1 MAISIKVDV
10 EGQSLVQ
17 LNQTIK
23 ELRAQQQALTTEGTA
38 TYQQFED
45 QINSVN
51 AALQNQIDAY
61 STEEKSI
68 NQLKQEY
75 KVLKDLQSSATNTD
89 EMIRF
94 ASAAGQA
101 GDKMKDVNETVAI
114 FSGGTKFEQ
123 AGTALRQVGDSLLSL
138 DFEGASDKA
147 KTLVEITKGMS
158 FESATAGLKNL
169 GKTFLQLG
177 KALMANPLFLIAAA
191 IVGIGLAIMA
201 VLKHFGKLQAVLNVI
216 KDVIQGVMDAFNT
229 LTDAIGLTNHAEEER
244 AKKNEE
250 NHKKRQAQAEQELK
264 TAESL
269 HAMTKDLSDE
279 EYARLNEQIGGQL
292 NGLRDL
298 NDIKRD
304 NAEQTIAEL
313 QAEMDAMGDV
323 KYLDEEELEKY
334 KEKEKAIE
342 AEVQK
347 VKQAELDKANAKMQ
361 NALNAEKLL
370 EQLNAKAIANEAGRS
385 KALLDIAE
393 KEAIGK
399 LEAKKREAL
408 NAGDQET
415 AKKYEEAITLTK
427 KDFAKQREAID
438 KGVRDKEKADAKTAA
453 DNAQSALETRLKKQL
468 DTIKKDNELKLGA
481 LEEGTKAYLDAQLA
495 GLEKELEFAR
505 KNNKG
510 LKQDKLDL
518 QLFEQKIAKQKL
530 DLTTEFNE
538 KTLEEDNKVALTKAK
553 ILQQSAKT
561 EEEIYAAR
569 IALIQA
575 NTAIELEGI
584 KKGSDEEILI
594 KQKAADDIKAIDLEK
609 TGVAIQNQLSVLNQ
623 AKAAADLEASTA
635 AFELERFKG
644 QQKEKIAAIQEYQT
658 VLIQQL
664 DAQKAIDD
672 KNIQDQLDNLEKIK
686 QERGS
691 LSETELN
698 KVKELEEQKKAVEE
712 SYRQSKIIAEEQTQ
726 KTIDELK
733 KASLDKSLADAAAF
747 AAGAA
752 EALNMLTSIGQSNL
766 DIQENQMN
774 ARHAAE
780 LENLEEGSVAYE
792 DAKKRQL
799 EEEED
804 FAKKKFEIDKKQ
816 QIAAAV
822 IQGIQSVLSAFS
834 SGSAIPV
841 VGAVT
846 GPAFAAL
853 AAVAAAKNIQAIKST
868 TFQGGGGSPSAAG
881 GGGTPNVPGT
891 DSSSSAVPSF
901 NLFGQGNN
909 ANTTNASA
917 PVMGGN
923 QQNAFV
929 VKAVVVES
937 DITNSQANVAR
948 YNESATL

>member
-17 LNQTIK
+17 LNNTIK
-23 ELRAQQQALTTEGTA
+23 ELRAQQKALTTEGTD
-38 TYQQFED
+38 TYKQFED

-51 AALQNQIDAY
+51 SALQEQINTYDV
-61 STEEKSI
+61 ENKSI
-68 NQLKQEY
+68 IQLKQEY
-75 KVLKDLQSSATNTD
+75 KVLKDLQASSTNTD
-89 EMIRF
+89 DMIRF
-94 ASAAGQA
+94 ASAAGQSA
-101 GDKMKDVNETVAI
+101 DKMKDVNETVAI

-123 AGTALRQVGDSLLSL
+123 AGTALKQVGDNLLNL
-138 DFEGASDKA
+138 DFAGASEKA

-158 FESATAGLKNL
+158 FKGATEGLKDL

-177 KALMANPLFLIAAA
+177 KALLSNPLFLIAAVIVA
-191 IVGIGLAIMA
+191 IGVAIMA
-201 VLKHFGKLQAVLNVI
+201 VLKHFGVLQKVLNVI
-216 KDVIQGVMDAFNT
+216 KDVVQKVIDVFYA
-229 LTDAIGLTNHAEEER
+229 LTDAIGLTNHAEEEK

-250 NHKKRQAQAEQELK
+250 NHKKRQENAEQELK

-269 HAMTKDLSDE
+269 HSMTKDLSDE
-279 EYARLNEQIGGQL
+279 EYKRLNEQLGGEL
-292 NGLRDL
+292 DGLRDL
-298 NDIKRD
+298 NDIKRS

-313 QAEMDAMGDV
+313 EEEIKAMGDK
-323 KYLDEEELEKY
+323 KYLDDEELKKY
-334 KEKEKAIE
+334 EEKEKAIE
-342 AEVQK
+342 SEVQK
-347 VKQAELDKANAKMQ
+347 VQQAERDKANAKMQ

-399 LEAKKREAL
+399 LEAKKREAERG
-408 NAGDQET
+408 GDLET

-427 KDFAKQREAID
+427 KDFTKQREAID
-438 KGVRDKEKADAKTAA
+438 KGVREKEKADAKSAA
-453 DNAQSALETRLKKQL
+453 DAAQSALETRLKKQL
-468 DTIKKDNELKLGA
+468 DTIKKDNELKLGN
-481 LEEGTKAYLDAQLA
+481 LKEGTKEYLDQQLI

-530 DLTTEFNE
+530 DLNNEFNE
-538 KTLEEDNKVALTKAK
+538 KTLANDNKLALDKAK
-553 ILQQSAKT
+553 ILQQNAKT
-561 EEEIYAAR
+561 EEEVFAAR

-575 NTAIELEGI
+575 NLAIELQGVKEGT
-584 KKGSDEEILI
+584 DEEILI
-594 KQKAADDIKAIDLEK
+594 RNKANEDIKAIDLEK
-609 TGVAIQNQLSVLNQ
+609 TGIIIENQLSVLNQ
-623 AKAAADLEASTA
+623 AKASADLEASIA

-644 QQKEKIAAIQEYQT
+644 QQKEKIAAIEEYGRI
-658 VLIQQL
+658 LIQQL
-664 DAQKAIDD
+664 DAQKVIDD

-712 SYRQSKIIAEEQTQ
+712 AYRQSKIIAEEQTQ

-733 KASLDKSLADAAAF
+733 QASIDKGLADAAAM

-752 EALNMLTSIGQSNL
+752 EAISMITAIGQSNL
-766 DIQENQMN
+766 DIQENNMN
-774 ARHAAE
+774 ARHAKE
-780 LENLEEGSVAYE
+780 LENLEEGSAAYE

-799 EEEED
+799 DEEQD

-822 IQGIQSVLSAFS
+822 IQGIQAVLSAYS

-846 GPAFAAL
+846 GPVFAAL

-868 TFQGGGGSPSAAG
+868 TYQGGGGAPAASS
-881 GGGTPNVPGT
+881 GGTPSIPGADGGT
-891 DSSSSAVPSF
+891 SSAVPSF

-917 PVMGGN
+917 PVMGGG
-923 QQNAFV
+923 QGPMV